1 MKWFHHECTA
11 TDDPKLQSL
20 VTSQSPYGI
29 GIFWMLL
36 EKIGQ
41 HSNTFCL
48 KVTGIDLE
56 ADQRFNAACES
67 PASSSGSEEL
77 PQDRCQL
84 IPKYSLNI
92 LARAVFTSPP
102 LLKTIIATC
111 VEAGLFDHTTWLD
124 LKVLYSPDFEQSA
137 DDYTRR
143 IQRRR
148 DLVRPHSVQ
157 STDNSRTDSEQSQDT
172 LRTKSNN
179 VPSDQN
185 RREKKRS
192 DQTCGQ
198 LQLSTTFPQGPFAR
212 ETDDSFSDEPLL
224 LRKQITDLIVGWNEG
239 SQQRFDWHPT
249 QENIS
254 GLLSIVE
261 APVTEPLI
269 LEVSARTGRFV
280 VPQQLLVLAVRYML
294 EASTRKR
301 TANPMGW
308 LTACLTH
315 NGPVRKA
322 WLDSL

>member
-11 TDDPKLQSL
+11 RHDPKFQIL
-20 VTSQSPYGI
+20 VTAQTPYGL
-29 GIFWMLL
+29 GIFWTLL
-36 EKIGQ
+36 EAIGE

-56 ADQRFNAACES
+56 ADQRFNEACES
-67 PASSSGSEEL
+67 PGSASGSDKL
-77 PQDRCQL
+77 PPDRCRL
-84 IPKYSLNI
+84 IPKFPLKI
-92 LARAVFTSPP
+92 LARALYTSPP
-102 LLKTIIATC
+102 QLKSIVATC
-111 VEAGLFDHTTWLD
+111 AETGLFEYTAWMD
-124 LKVLYSPDFEQSA
+124 LKVLYSPDLEQSS

-143 IQRRR
+143 IQRQREI
-148 DLVRPHSVQ
+148 VRPHSVRG
-157 STDNSRTDSEQSQDT
+157 TDNSRTDSERSHDT

-224 LRKQITDLIVGWNEG
+224 LRKQITDLIVGWNEQ